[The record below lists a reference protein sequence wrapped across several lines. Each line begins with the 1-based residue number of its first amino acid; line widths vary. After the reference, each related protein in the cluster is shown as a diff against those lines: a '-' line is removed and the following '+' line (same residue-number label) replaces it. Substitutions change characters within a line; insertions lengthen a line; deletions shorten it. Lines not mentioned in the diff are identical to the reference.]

1 MLSFKKYVTEAT
13 RPERITTREQV
24 LSTVARHKSE
34 GEILNP
40 VYVDLKD
47 QVKRIFEK
55 DTKAVKDICLN
66 ASHAER
72 KENGEDE
79 NLSALYYAIPWDS
92 LASLSS
98 VEKVVAKIEKTPLN
112 DNKRKAISA
121 AKSLLKD
128 WKDIAKDIK
137 DLKSKVVKV
146 TTKRAE
152 VKATAATVMQSKM
165 NDSSSLIKVL
175 ESHLEEYK
183 DMAKER
189 ATEFLAPYIKELK
202 AHGGDINKIAPYPRS
217 GYGGHDYKMAQAK
230 RHVYTSITKSANGSR
245 KVGDPE
251 ILVINQPLVDRYVN
265 NAVKDAEASYRG
277 FMHKMITKIGK
288 PVVEASMTGNIWVN
302 ASLKVTCADGEKQT
316 WNTKMIIN
324 FSKYRTMFNQFPT
337 RKVK

>member
-24 LSTVARHKSE
+24 LSTIAHYKSE

-72 KENGEDE
+72 KENGEDQ
-79 NLSALYYAIPWDS
+79 NLSELYYAIPWDS
-92 LASLSS
+92 FAGLSA
-98 VEKVVAKIEKTPLN
+98 VEKIVAKIEKTSLN

-146 TTKRAE
+146 STKRAE
-152 VKATAATVMQSKM
+152 AKATAATVLQSKM

-183 DMAKER
+183 EMAKER
-189 ATEFLAPYIKELK
+189 ATKFLAPYIKDLK
-202 AHGGDINKIAPYPRS
+202 THDGNMDKIAPRPS
-217 GYGGHDYKMAQAK
+217 SKMSQADYKMAQAK
-230 RHVYTSITKSANGSR
+230 RQVYQMISKPSGASR
-245 KVGDPE
+245 KPSDPE
-251 ILVINQPLVDRYVN
+251 IWIANQGLVDHYIN
-265 NAVKDAEASYRG
+265 DAVKGAEASYRD

-302 ASLKVTCADGEKQT
+302 ASLKVTCADGDKQT